1 MFEGNVAQ
9 LSPRATSRGSHHRA
23 ICATLALLL
32 ALLASQPAP
41 AQTQRPL
48 RIALTQ
54 EPGTLNP
61 VIASLAVESDI
72 DQFIFSGLTRYDE
85 HGNQIPDLAERV
97 PTRENG
103 GISPDGRTITYH
115 LVHKARWHDGVPVT
129 SADVAFT
136 FDALRSPKNNVTVTE
151 PYAEIARVETPD
163 PYTVRIIMA
172 RPWAPAID
180 GFSDRNGG
188 AIVPA
193 HLLKSLR
200 DLNHADYNA
209 APIGSGPYKF
219 VAWHRGSTIELEAD
233 PNYFRGAPK
242 IGHITINFLEN
253 DNTMMIALRTH
264 ELDLADRLNISTY
277 TNLGNVPGMLPAINT
292 QSFWEHLNFN
302 TARAPLDDR
311 RVRLALCYG
320 FDVHTIF
327 AKVFHGLGALGP
339 TDQNPLT
346 PWYNTKLAY
355 YPFDPARANAILSA
369 AGWKPAADGIRE
381 KGGKRLSITLSF
393 PAGNTTRDQTGV
405 LLQQYWQH
413 LGVETVIKTYPASS
427 FFAPAQSGGPL
438 YGGKTDV
445 ALFAWVNAV
454 PDPSNIN
461 VNAADRIP
469 PHGGNVAFYAN
480 AEVTRLEYAAA
491 STTIFAQRKA
501 LYDKIQTIELHDL
514 PYYILRWAEITDMRT
529 ADLDGVH
536 PAIINSTFWNIAKWH
551 FH

>member
-1 MFEGNVAQ
+1 VSA
-9 LSPRATSRGSHHRA
+9 RATPRSDRNRA
-23 ICATLALLL
+23 VRATRALVL
-32 ALLASQPAP
+32 ALLAVLVSWSSQPAQ
-41 AQTQRPL
+41 AQTQRVL

-54 EPGTLNP
+54 EPGTLDP
-61 VIASLAVESDI
+61 VVGSLAVESDL
-72 DQFIFSGLTRYDE
+72 DQFLFSGLTRYDE

-97 PTRENG
+97 PTRANG
-103 GISPDGRTITYH
+103 GISADGRSITYH
-115 LVHKARWHDGVPVT
+115 LVHNARWHDGVPVT

-136 FDALRSPKNNVTVTE
+136 FDALRNPKNNVTITE

-163 PYTVRIIMA
+163 AYTVRIIMT

-193 HLLKSLR
+193 HLLKTLP
-200 DLNHADYNA
+200 DLNHADFNA
-209 APIGSGPYKF
+209 APVGSGPYRF

-242 IGHITINFLEN
+242 IGRIVINFLTN
-253 DNTMMIALRTH
+253 DNTMMVALRTH
-264 ELDLADRLNISTY
+264 EIDLADRLNISTY
-277 TNLGNVPGMLPAINT
+277 TNLGSVPGLLPAINT

-302 TARAPLDDR
+302 TARAPLDDW

-320 FDVHTIF
+320 FDVHAIF
-327 AKVFHGLGALGP
+327 AKVYHGLGALGP

-346 PWYNTKLAY
+346 PWNDKTLGY
-355 YPFDPARANAILSA
+355 YPFDPAHASRILA
-369 AGWKPAADGIRE
+369 DAGWQPAADGIRI
-381 KGGKRLSITLSF
+381 KDGRRLSITLSF

-405 LLQQYWQH
+405 LLQQYWQRI
-413 LGVETVIKTYPASS
+413 GVETIVKTYPAAT
-427 FFAPAQSGGPL
+427 FFAPAESGGPL

-461 VNAADRIP
+461 VDAADRIP
-469 PHGGNVAFYAN
+469 PHGGNVAFYAS

-491 STTIFAQRKA
+491 STTVFAQRKA
-501 LYDKIQTIELHDL
+501 LYDKIQAIELRDV
-514 PYYILRWAEITDMRT
+514 PFYVLRWAEITDMRA
-529 ADLDGVH
+529 ADLDGVR
-536 PAIINSTFWNIAKWH
+536 PAIINSTFWNIADWR
-551 FH
+551 FR